1 MRRGRPSRVRLC
13 ANTSC
18 PQVVRESLEAR
29 RATATLVT
37 METSTDHHPGR
48 WIATGDEHDVL
59 SWVADRSAAAERHLV
74 PVAAVGRTPTGH
86 LVVDLDRPTGT
97 PLVAALDRLGTPTT
111 GVAVTLTVPLLELLV
126 AVHDGAVLLGAAGI
140 DDVLVDDSGA
150 VVLCDRPTN
159 ATSPASPTNPT
170 NPTNQTNARTPTRTA
185 PPTRTVHS
193 TDATRTLVLA
203 ARTVWDRVDPADPA
217 QQPVLDA
224 LQDALDG
231 DGPSAR
237 TALDVVHGTAAP
249 RPFRWT
255 PVPSDLVFAEPPAP
269 DGQAGLLER
278 LRDVVEHGVPL
289 GADRRLP
296 LRRVLVGLVV
306 AVGSVVAALTLLG
319 GG

>member
-18 PQVVRESLEAR
+18 PQVVRESLEAH

-37 METSTDHHPGR
+37 METSTDHHPDR
-48 WIATGDEHDVL
+48 WIATGNEHDVL
-59 SWVADRSAAAERHLV
+59 TWVADRSAAAERHLV

-126 AVHDGAVLLGAAGI
+126 AVHDGAVLLGAAGV

-159 ATSPASPTNPT
+159 AASPTTT
-170 NPTNQTNARTPTRTA
+170 NPMNQTNART
-185 PPTRTVHS
+185 PTRTVHS

-237 TALDVVHGTAAP
+237 AALDVVRGTAAP

-255 PVPSDLVFAEPPAP
+255 PVPSDLVFAEPPTS
-269 DGQAGLLER
+269 DGQDGLLGR

>member
-1 MRRGRPSRVRLC
+1 
-13 ANTSC
+13 
-18 PQVVRESLEAR
+18 
-29 RATATLVT
+29 
-37 METSTDHHPGR
+37 METSTEDHPDR

-159 ATSPASPTNPT
+159 ATTPT
-170 NPTNQTNARTPTRTA
+170 TPTRTA
-185 PPTRTVHS
+185 HPTPTAHS

-249 RPFRWT
+249 RPFRWA
-255 PVPSDLVFAEPPAP
+255 PVPSDLVFAEPPTP
-269 DGQAGLLER
+269 DGQDGLLER

>member
-18 PQVVRESLEAR
+18 PQVVRESLEAH

-37 METSTDHHPGR
+37 METSTDHHPDR
-48 WIATGDEHDVL
+48 CIATGDEHDVL
-59 SWVADRSAAAERHLV
+59 TWVADRSAAAERHLV
-74 PVAAVGRTPTGH
+74 PVAAVGRTPTGR

-97 PLVAALDRLGTPTT
+97 PLVPALDRLGTPTT
-111 GVAVTLTVPLLELLV
+111 GVAVTLTVPLLEVLV
-126 AVHDGAVLLGAAGI
+126 AAHDGAVLLGAAGI

-159 ATSPASPTNPT
+159 ATTPK
-170 NPTNQTNARTPTRTA
+170 TPTRTA
-185 PPTRTVHS
+185 HPTPTAHS

-203 ARTVWDRVDPADPA
+203 ARTVWDRVDPTDPA
-217 QQPVLDA
+217 QQPVLVA

-237 TALDVVHGTAAP
+237 AALDVVRTAAAP

-255 PVPSDLVFAEPPAP
+255 PVPSDLVFAEPPTP
-269 DGQAGLLER
+269 DGHGHDQLLER

-306 AVGSVVAALTLLG
+306 AAGSVVAALTLRG

>member
-1 MRRGRPSRVRLC
+1 M
-13 ANTSC
+13 
-18 PQVVRESLEAR
+18 VRESLEAR

-37 METSTDHHPGR
+37 METSTDHHPDR
-48 WIATGDEHDVL
+48 WIATGNERDEHAGHAGHAGHDGHDERDVL
-59 SWVADRSAAAERHLV
+59 TWVADRSAAAERHLV
-74 PVAAVGRTPTGH
+74 PVAAVGRTPTGR

-97 PLVAALDRLGTPTT
+97 PLVPALDRLGTPTT

-126 AVHDGAVLLGAAGI
+126 SVHDGAVLLGTAGI

-159 ATSPASPTNPT
+159 AASPINPT
-170 NPTNQTNARTPTRTA
+170 NATTPTRTA
-185 PPTRTVHS
+185 HPA
-193 TDATRTLVLA
+193 DATRTLVLA
-203 ARTVWDRVDPADPA
+203 ARSVWDRVDPADPA
-217 QQPVLDA
+217 QAEVLGA

-231 DGPSAR
+231 DGPSPRA
-237 TALDVVHGTAAP
+237 ALDVVRAAAAP

-255 PVPSDLVFAEPPAP
+255 PVPSDLVFAEPPTP
-269 DGQAGLLER
+269 DGQDGLLDR

-289 GADRRLP
+289 GAGRRLP

-306 AVGSVVAALTLLG
+306 TVGSAVAALTLLG

>member
-1 MRRGRPSRVRLC
+1 M
-13 ANTSC
+13 
-18 PQVVRESLEAR
+18 VRESLEAR

-37 METSTDHHPGR
+37 METSTDHHPDR
-48 WIATGDEHDVL
+48 WIATGNERDEHEEHDGHAGHAGHDGHDGHDEHDVL
-59 SWVADRSAAAERHLV
+59 TWVADRSAAAERHLV
-74 PVAAVGRTPTGH
+74 PVAAVGRTPTGR

-97 PLVAALDRLGTPTT
+97 PLVPALDRLGTPTT

-126 AVHDGAVLLGAAGI
+126 SVHDGAVLLGTAGI

-159 ATSPASPTNPT
+159 ATNAINPT
-170 NPTNQTNARTPTRTA
+170 NATTPTRTA
-185 PPTRTVHS
+185 HPA
-193 TDATRTLVLA
+193 DATRTLVLA
-203 ARTVWDRVDPADPA
+203 ARSVWDRVDPADPA
-217 QQPVLDA
+217 QAPVLGA

-237 TALDVVHGTAAP
+237 AALDVVRAAAAP

-255 PVPSDLVFAEPPAP
+255 PVPSDLVFAEPPTL
-269 DGQAGLLER
+269 DGQDGLLDG

-289 GADRRLP
+289 GAGRRLP

-306 AVGSVVAALTLLG
+306 TVGSAVAALTLLG

>member
-1 MRRGRPSRVRLC
+1 M
-13 ANTSC
+13 
-18 PQVVRESLEAR
+18 VRESLEAR

-37 METSTDHHPGR
+37 METSTDHHPDR
-48 WIATGDEHDVL
+48 WIATGNERDEHAGHAGHAGHDGHDERDVL
-59 SWVADRSAAAERHLV
+59 TWVADRSAAAERHLV
-74 PVAAVGRTPTGH
+74 PVAAVGRTPTGR

-97 PLVAALDRLGTPTT
+97 PLVPALDRLGTPTT

-126 AVHDGAVLLGAAGI
+126 SVHDGAVLLGTAGI

-159 ATSPASPTNPT
+159 AASPINPT
-170 NPTNQTNARTPTRTA
+170 NATTPTRTA
-185 PPTRTVHS
+185 HPA
-193 TDATRTLVLA
+193 DATRTLVLA
-203 ARTVWDRVDPADPA
+203 ARSVWDRVDPADPA
-217 QQPVLDA
+217 QAQVLGA

-237 TALDVVHGTAAP
+237 AALDVVRAAAAP

-255 PVPSDLVFAEPPAP
+255 PVASDLVFAEPPTL
-269 DGQAGLLER
+269 DGQNGLLDR

-289 GADRRLP
+289 GAGRRLP

-306 AVGSVVAALTLLG
+306 TVGSVVAALTLLG

>member
-1 MRRGRPSRVRLC
+1 
-13 ANTSC
+13 
-18 PQVVRESLEAR
+18 
-29 RATATLVT
+29 
-37 METSTDHHPGR
+37 METSTDHHPDR
-48 WIATGDEHDVL
+48 WIATGNEHDGHDERDVL
-59 SWVADRSAAAERHLV
+59 TWVADRSAAAERHLV
-74 PVAAVGRTPTGH
+74 PVAAVGRTPTGR

-97 PLVAALDRLGTPTT
+97 SLVPALDRLGTPTT

-126 AVHDGAVLLGAAGI
+126 AVHDGAVLLGTAGI

-159 ATSPASPTNPT
+159 AASPINPT
-170 NPTNQTNARTPTRTA
+170 NAATPTHTA
-185 PPTRTVHS
+185 HPG
-193 TDATRTLVLA
+193 DATRTLVLA
-203 ARTVWDRVDPADPA
+203 ARSVWDRVDPADPA
-217 QQPVLDA
+217 QAPVLGA

-237 TALDVVHGTAAP
+237 AALDVVRAAAAP

-255 PVPSDLVFAEPPAP
+255 PVPSDLVFAEPPTP
-269 DGQAGLLER
+269 DGQDGLLER

-289 GADRRLP
+289 GAGRRLP

-306 AVGSVVAALTLLG
+306 TVGSAVAALTLLG

>member
-1 MRRGRPSRVRLC
+1 M
-13 ANTSC
+13 
-18 PQVVRESLEAR
+18 VRESLEAR

-37 METSTDHHPGR
+37 METSTDHHPDR
-48 WIATGDEHDVL
+48 WIATGDEHDGHAGHDGHDERDVL
-59 SWVADRSAAAERHLV
+59 TWVADRSAAAERHLV
-74 PVAAVGRTPTGH
+74 PVAAVGRTPTGR

-97 PLVAALDRLGTPTT
+97 PLVPALDRLGTPTT

-126 AVHDGAVLLGAAGI
+126 AVHEGAVLLGTAGI

-159 ATSPASPTNPT
+159 ATNPT
-170 NPTNQTNARTPTRTA
+170 NPSNATNPINPTNAATPINPTNAATPTRTA
-185 PPTRTVHS
+185 HAI
-193 TDATRTLVLA
+193 DATRTLVLA
-203 ARTVWDRVDPADPA
+203 ARSVWDRVDPADPA
-217 QQPVLDA
+217 QAPVLGA

-237 TALDVVHGTAAP
+237 AALDVVRAAAAP

-255 PVPSDLVFAEPPAP
+255 PVPSDLVFAEPPTP
-269 DGQAGLLER
+269 DGQDGLLER

-289 GADRRLP
+289 GAGRRLP

-306 AVGSVVAALTLLG
+306 TVGSVVAALTLLG

>member
-1 MRRGRPSRVRLC
+1 M
-13 ANTSC
+13 
-18 PQVVRESLEAR
+18 VRESLEAR

-37 METSTDHHPGR
+37 METSTDDHPDR
-48 WIATGDEHDVL
+48 WIATGNEHDVL
-59 SWVADRSAAAERHLV
+59 TWVADRSAAIERHLV
-74 PVAAVGRTPTGH
+74 PVAAVGRTATGH

-126 AVHDGAVLLGAAGI
+126 AVHDGAVLLGTAGI

-159 ATSPASPTNPT
+159 AASPASPT
-170 NPTNQTNARTPTRTA
+170 NPTNQTNART
-185 PPTRTVHS
+185 PTRTVHS

-255 PVPSDLVFAEPPAP
+255 PVPSDLVFAEPPTS
-269 DGQAGLLER
+269 DGQDGLLER

>member
-1 MRRGRPSRVRLC
+1 
-13 ANTSC
+13 
-18 PQVVRESLEAR
+18 
-29 RATATLVT
+29 
-37 METSTDHHPGR
+37 METRTDHRPDR
-48 WIATGDEHDVL
+48 WIATGDDTDVL
-59 SWVADRSAAAERHLV
+59 TWVADRSAAAERHLV
-74 PVAAVGRTPTGH
+74 PVAAVGRTRTGC
-86 LVVDLDRPTGT
+86 LGVDLERPTGT

-111 GVAVTLTVPLLELLV
+111 GVAVTLSVPLLELLV
-126 AVHDGAVLLGAAGI
+126 AVHDGAVLLGSAGI

-159 ATSPASPTNPT
+159 ASNASSPTNATNPTSPTNATNPT
-170 NPTNQTNARTPTRTA
+170 NATSPTNATPTRTA
-185 PPTRTVHS
+185 HS

-217 QQPVLDA
+217 QRPVLDA

-231 DGPSAR
+231 DDR
-237 TALDVVHGTAAP
+237 TARSAPELVRASAAP

-255 PVPSDLVFAEPPAP
+255 PVPSDLVFAESPTATRQ
-269 DGQAGLLER
+269 DGLLER

-289 GADRRLP
+289 GTDRRLP

>member
-1 MRRGRPSRVRLC
+1 
-13 ANTSC
+13 
-18 PQVVRESLEAR
+18 
-29 RATATLVT
+29 
-37 METSTDHHPGR
+37 METSTDHHPDR
-48 WIATGDEHDVL
+48 WIVTGNEHDEHDERDL
-59 SWVADRSAAAERHLV
+59 LTWVADRSAAAERHLV
-74 PVAAVGRTPTGH
+74 PVSAVGRTPTGR

-97 PLVAALDRLGTPTT
+97 PLVPALDRLGTPTT

-126 AVHDGAVLLGAAGI
+126 AVHDGAVLLGTAGI

-159 ATSPASPTNPT
+159 ATNPLNDTNPIKPTNAT
-170 NPTNQTNARTPTRTA
+170 TPTRTA
-185 PPTRTVHS
+185 HVI
-193 TDATRTLVLA
+193 DATRTLVLA
-203 ARTVWDRVDPADPA
+203 ARSVWDRVDPADPA
-217 QQPVLDA
+217 QAQVLGA

-237 TALDVVHGTAAP
+237 AALDVVRAAAAP

-255 PVPSDLVFAEPPAP
+255 PVPSDLVFVEPPKL
-269 DGQAGLLER
+269 DGQNGLLDR

-289 GADRRLP
+289 GAGRRLP

-306 AVGSVVAALTLLG
+306 TVGSVVAALTLLG

>member
-1 MRRGRPSRVRLC
+1 
-13 ANTSC
+13 
-18 PQVVRESLEAR
+18 
-29 RATATLVT
+29 
-37 METSTDHHPGR
+37 METSTEDHLDR
-48 WIATGDEHDVL
+48 WIATGNEHDVL

-126 AVHDGAVLLGAAGI
+126 AVHDGAVLLGTAGI

-159 ATSPASPTNPT
+159 ATNPTTPTNPM
-170 NPTNQTNARTPTRTA
+170 NQTNARTPTRTA
-185 PPTRTVHS
+185 PPTRIAHS

-224 LQDALDG
+224 LQDAPDG

-255 PVPSDLVFAEPPAP
+255 PVPSDLVFAEPPTS
-269 DGQAGLLER
+269 DGQDGLLER

>member
-1 MRRGRPSRVRLC
+1 
-13 ANTSC
+13 
-18 PQVVRESLEAR
+18 
-29 RATATLVT
+29 
-37 METSTDHHPGR
+37 METSTDDHPDR
-48 WIATGDEHDVL
+48 WIATGDEHDEHDVHDVL
-59 SWVADRSAAAERHLV
+59 TWVADRSAAAERHLV
-74 PVAAVGRTPTGH
+74 PVAAVGRTPTGR

-97 PLVAALDRLGTPTT
+97 PLVQALDRLGTPTT

-126 AVHDGAVLLGAAGI
+126 AVHDGAVLLGTAGI

-159 ATSPASPTNPT
+159 ATNPTTPTNPT
-170 NPTNQTNARTPTRTA
+170 NPMNQTNARTPTRTA
-185 PPTRTVHS
+185 PPTRTAHS

-217 QQPVLDA
+217 QQTVLDA

-255 PVPSDLVFAEPPAP
+255 PVPSDLVFAEPPTS
-269 DGQAGLLER
+269 DGQGGLLGR

-306 AVGSVVAALTLLG
+306 AVGSVVAALTLLSG
-319 GG
+319 E

>member
-1 MRRGRPSRVRLC
+1 M
-13 ANTSC
+13 
-18 PQVVRESLEAR
+18 VRESLEAR

-37 METSTDHHPGR
+37 METSTDHHPDR
-48 WIATGDEHDVL
+48 WIATGNERDEHDEHAGHDGHDGHDERDVL
-59 SWVADRSAAAERHLV
+59 TWVADRSAAAERHLV
-74 PVAAVGRTPTGH
+74 PVSAVGRTPTGR

-97 PLVAALDRLGTPTT
+97 PLVPALDRLGTPTT

-126 AVHDGAVLLGAAGI
+126 SVHDGAVLLGTAGI

-159 ATSPASPTNPT
+159 ATNPT
-170 NPTNQTNARTPTRTA
+170 NPTNSTNATTPTRTA
-185 PPTRTVHS
+185 HS
-193 TDATRTLVLA
+193 IDATRTLVLA
-203 ARTVWDRVDPADPA
+203 ARSVWDRVDPADPA
-217 QQPVLDA
+217 QAQVLGA

-237 TALDVVHGTAAP
+237 AALDVVRAAAAP

-255 PVPSDLVFAEPPAP
+255 PVPSDLVFAEPPTL
-269 DGQAGLLER
+269 DGQNGLLDR

-289 GADRRLP
+289 GAGRRLP

-306 AVGSVVAALTLLG
+306 TVGSAIAALTLLG

>member
-18 PQVVRESLEAR
+18 PQVLQDSLEAR
-29 RATATLVT
+29 VASATLVT
-37 METSTDHHPGR
+37 MTTSTDHHPDR
-48 WIATGDEHDVL
+48 WTATVDETEVL
-59 SWVADRSAAAERHLV
+59 AWVADRSAAAERHLV

-111 GVAVTLTVPLLELLV
+111 GVAVTLAVPLLELLV
-126 AVHDGAVLLGAAGI
+126 AAHDGTVLLGPAGI

-150 VVLCDRPTN
+150 VVLCDHPTN
-159 ATSPASPTNPT
+159 ATNPTTPTNPT
-170 NPTNQTNARTPTRTA
+170 NPTNQTNERTPTRTA
-185 PPTRTVHS
+185 HS

-255 PVPSDLVFAEPPAP
+255 PVPSDLVFAAP
-269 DGQAGLLER
+269 ETPSGQDGLLAL
-278 LRDVVEHGVPL
+278 LRRVVEQGVPL
-289 GADRRLP
+289 TAERTLP

-319 GG
+319 RG

>member
-1 MRRGRPSRVRLC
+1 
-13 ANTSC
+13 
-18 PQVVRESLEAR
+18 
-29 RATATLVT
+29 
-37 METSTDHHPGR
+37 METSTDHHPDR
-48 WIATGDEHDVL
+48 WIATGNERDEHAGHAGHAGHDERDVL
-59 SWVADRSAAAERHLV
+59 TWVADRSAAAERHLV
-74 PVAAVGRTPTGH
+74 PVAAVGRTPAGR

-97 PLVAALDRLGTPTT
+97 PLVPALDRLGTPTT

-126 AVHDGAVLLGAAGI
+126 SVHDGAVLLGTAGI

-159 ATSPASPTNPT
+159 ATNPTNPT
-170 NPTNQTNARTPTRTA
+170 NPLNDTNPINPTNATTPTRTA
-185 PPTRTVHS
+185 HS

-203 ARTVWDRVDPADPA
+203 ARSVWDRVDPADPA
-217 QQPVLDA
+217 QAQVLGA

-237 TALDVVHGTAAP
+237 AALDVVRAAAAP

-255 PVPSDLVFAEPPAP
+255 PVPSDLVFAEPPTP
-269 DGQAGLLER
+269 DRQNGLLDR

-289 GADRRLP
+289 GAGRRLP

-306 AVGSVVAALTLLG
+306 TVGSAVAALTLLG

>member
-18 PQVVRESLEAR
+18 PQVVRESLEAH

-37 METSTDHHPGR
+37 METSTDHHPDR
-48 WIATGDEHDVL
+48 WIASGDEHDVL
-59 SWVADRSAAAERHLV
+59 TWVADRSAAAERHLV

-86 LVVDLDRPTGT
+86 LVVDLDRPIGT

-159 ATSPASPTNPT
+159 ATTPT
-170 NPTNQTNARTPTRTA
+170 TPTRTA
-185 PPTRTVHS
+185 PPTRTAHS

-255 PVPSDLVFAEPPAP
+255 PVPSDLVFAEPPTP
-269 DGQAGLLER
+269 DGQDGLLER

-289 GADRRLP
+289 GAHRRLP

>member
-1 MRRGRPSRVRLC
+1 
-13 ANTSC
+13 
-18 PQVVRESLEAR
+18 
-29 RATATLVT
+29 
-37 METSTDHHPGR
+37 METSTDHHPDR
-48 WIATGDEHDVL
+48 WIATGKEHDVL

-126 AVHDGAVLLGAAGI
+126 AVHDGAVLVGAAGI

-159 ATSPASPTNPT
+159 ATTPTTPTNAT
-170 NPTNQTNARTPTRTA
+170 TPTRTA
-185 PPTRTVHS
+185 HPTHS

-203 ARTVWDRVDPADPA
+203 ARTVWDRVDPTDPA

-224 LQDALDG
+224 LQNALDG

-237 TALDVVHGTAAP
+237 AALDVVRGTAAP

-255 PVPSDLVFAEPPAP
+255 PVPSDLVFAEPPTS
-269 DGQAGLLER
+269 DGQDGLLER

-289 GADRRLP
+289 GAGRRLP

>member
-1 MRRGRPSRVRLC
+1 M
-13 ANTSC
+13 
-18 PQVVRESLEAR
+18 VRESLEAR

-37 METSTDHHPGR
+37 METSTDHHPDR
-48 WIATGDEHDVL
+48 WIATGNERDEHEEHDGHAGHDGHDERDVL
-59 SWVADRSAAAERHLV
+59 VWVADRSAAAERHLV
-74 PVAAVGRTPTGH
+74 PVAAVGRTPTGR

-97 PLVAALDRLGTPTT
+97 PLVPALNRLGTPTT

-159 ATSPASPTNPT
+159 ATNPTNSLNETNPISPTN
-170 NPTNQTNARTPTRTA
+170 AATPTHTA
-185 PPTRTVHS
+185 HPG
-193 TDATRTLVLA
+193 DATRTLVLA
-203 ARTVWDRVDPADPA
+203 ARSVWDRVDPADPA
-217 QQPVLDA
+217 QAQVLGA

-237 TALDVVHGTAAP
+237 AALDVVRAAAAP

-255 PVPSDLVFAEPPAP
+255 PVPSDLVFAEPPTP
-269 DGQAGLLER
+269 DGQDGLLDR

-289 GADRRLP
+289 GAGRRLP

-306 AVGSVVAALTLLG
+306 TVGSVVAALTLLG
-319 GG
+319 SG

>member
-1 MRRGRPSRVRLC
+1 
-13 ANTSC
+13 
-18 PQVVRESLEAR
+18 
-29 RATATLVT
+29 
-37 METSTDHHPGR
+37 METSTDHHPDR

-59 SWVADRSAAAERHLV
+59 TWVADRSAAAERHLV

-86 LVVDLDRPTGT
+86 LVIDLDRPTGT

-159 ATSPASPTNPT
+159 ATSPTSPTTT
-170 NPTNQTNARTPTRTA
+170 NPMNQTNART
-185 PPTRTVHS
+185 PTRTVHS

-237 TALDVVHGTAAP
+237 AALDVVRATAAP

>member
-18 PQVVRESLEAR
+18 PQVVRESLEAH

-37 METSTDHHPGR
+37 METSTDHHPDR
-48 WIATGDEHDVL
+48 WIVTGDEHEVL
-59 SWVADRSAAAERHLV
+59 TWVADRSAAAERHLV
-74 PVAAVGRTPTGH
+74 PVAAVGRTPTGR

-126 AVHDGAVLLGAAGI
+126 SVHDGAVLLGTAGI
-140 DDVLVDDSGA
+140 DDVLVDNSGA

-159 ATSPASPTNPT
+159 ATNPM
-170 NPTNQTNARTPTRTA
+170 NQTNARTPTRTA

-217 QQPVLDA
+217 QQPVLEA

-255 PVPSDLVFAEPPAP
+255 PVPSDLVFAEPPTP
-269 DGQAGLLER
+269 DGQDGLLGR

>member
-37 METSTDHHPGR
+37 METSTDHHPDR
-48 WIATGDEHDVL
+48 WIATGNEHDVL

-126 AVHDGAVLLGAAGI
+126 AVHDGAVLLGTAGI

-159 ATSPASPTNPT
+159 ATNPT
-170 NPTNQTNARTPTRTA
+170 NPMNQTNARTPTRTA
-185 PPTRTVHS
+185 PPTRIAHS

-255 PVPSDLVFAEPPAP
+255 PVPSDLVFAEPPTP
-269 DGQAGLLER
+269 DGQDGLLER

>member
-1 MRRGRPSRVRLC
+1 M
-13 ANTSC
+13 
-18 PQVVRESLEAR
+18 VRESLEAH

-37 METSTDHHPGR
+37 METSTDHHPDR
-48 WIATGDEHDVL
+48 WIVTGDEHEL
-59 SWVADRSAAAERHLV
+59 LTWVADRSAAAERHLV
-74 PVAAVGRTPTGH
+74 PVAAVGRTPTGR

-97 PLVAALDRLGTPTT
+97 SLVAALDRLGTPTT

-159 ATSPASPTNPT
+159 ATSPTTTNPM
-170 NPTNQTNARTPTRTA
+170 NQTNARTPTRTA
-185 PPTRTVHS
+185 PPT
-193 TDATRTLVLA
+193 DAARTLVLA

-237 TALDVVHGTAAP
+237 AALDVVRTAAAP

-255 PVPSDLVFAEPPAP
+255 PVPNDLVFAEPPTP
-269 DGQAGLLER
+269 DGQDRLLER